1 MWVSK
6 EPFIYRGAEAKA
18 EEDLVTAQGE
28 TEDAAKI
35 CGRVLNEAR
44 DLYSGDKE
52 FGKWCKANLALGKL
66 HKHERAALMW
76 G

>member
-1 MWVSK
+1 MGPLDSQ
-6 EPFIYRGAEAKA
+6 GAEAKA

-28 TEDAAKI
+28 TEDAAKV

-44 DLYSGDKE
+44 ALYSVDKE
-52 FGKWCKANLALGKL
+52 FGKWCKDNLSLGKL